1 MGMQEMFKKVI
12 MSNRGILIVYAI
24 LFFGWILN
32 LVRLV
37 NSDFKEPYRNEVIR
51 AVGVVIVPIGCV
63 AGYITIDD

>member
-1 MGMQEMFKKVI
+1 MQEMFKKVI
-12 MSNRGILIVYAI
+12 MSNRAILIVYAI

-32 LVRLV
+32 LVRLA
-37 NSDFKEPYRNEVIR
+37 NSDFIEPYNNEVIR